1 MRNQKIK
8 TASVSSSGMFN
19 RWLLDIFKVSSGG
32 DTVTRSFALPD
43 YVTVQLGSYL
53 NLDVGH
59 FGNIL
64 W

>member
-19 RWLLDIFKVSSGG
+19 PWLLDIFQVSSGG
-32 DTVTRSFALPD
+32 DTVTRCFSLSD

-53 NLDVGH
+53 NLDLGQL
-59 FGNIL
+59 GNIL